1 MSRGLARR
9 GLILSRSPLPLACEI
24 KPVVPIRKKPKL
36 QYSRSNNQLPKATA
50 PKAAGVP
57 TLPTIAVSI
66 RPRMGTDK
74 PLIIAGQLRCH
85 ILFRVSLS
93 DAFDDDVS
101 EDDVSEDDASEDD
114 VSEDDVSEDD
124 VSEDDVSE
132 NDVSEDDVSDELS
145 NDLLD

>member
-1 MSRGLARR
+1 M
-9 GLILSRSPLPLACEI
+9 LSRSPLPLAWEI

-50 PKAAGVP
+50 PRAAGVP

-66 RPRMGTDK
+66 RPRTGTDK

-93 DAFDDDVS
+93 DAFDDV
-101 EDDVSEDDASEDD
+101 SEDD

-132 NDVSEDDVSDELS
+132 DDVSDELS